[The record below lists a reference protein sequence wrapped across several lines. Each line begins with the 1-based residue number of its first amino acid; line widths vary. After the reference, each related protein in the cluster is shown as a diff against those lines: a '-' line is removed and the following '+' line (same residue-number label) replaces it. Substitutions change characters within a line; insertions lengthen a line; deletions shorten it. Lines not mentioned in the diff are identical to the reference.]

1 MKSAAVTSA
10 AAEINRLHA
19 DACRFAADS
28 RNALTCAL
36 QCAWRAGQL
45 LVAEKKRVQRSMGA
59 GAWLQWLD
67 RNFEGTVRTAQRY
80 MRLAAS
86 VSDSAFLRGLS
97 IRQAYLRL
105 GIATEPKS
113 RAETVTVAMLP
124 DYIRLTT
131 RLLRVL
137 RQEAGSRRNPNDSA
151 VLREDLAE
159 LYRLL
164 RRLFETANNS
174 TVPVSIRPCAPP
186 DRKIAYAG

>member
-1 MKSAAVTSA
+1 MKAATVVYA

-28 RNALTCAL
+28 RTALTRAL
-36 QCAWRAGQL
+36 QSAWRAGQL

-59 GAWLQWLD
+59 GAWLHWLES
-67 RNFEGTVRTAQRY
+67 NFEGTARTAQRY
-80 MRLAAS
+80 MRLATA
-86 VSDSAFLRGLS
+86 VSDAAFLCGLS

-137 RQEAGSRRNPNDSA
+137 REEARARRQPNASA
-151 VLREDLAE
+151 ALRDDLAE

-164 RRLFETANNS
+164 CRLFEPANNS
-174 TVPVSIRPCAPP
+174 AAPVSIRPCLSPA
-186 DRKIAYAG
+186 RKIACGG

>member
-1 MKSAAVTSA
+1 MKAATVVST

-28 RNALTCAL
+28 RTALTRAL

-59 GAWLQWLD
+59 GAWLHWLE

-86 VSDSAFLRGLS
+86 VSDSAFLCGLS

-113 RAETVTVAMLP
+113 RADTVTVAMLP

-137 RQEAGSRRNPNDSA
+137 REESRSRQNPNDSA
-151 VLREDLAE
+151 ALRDDLAE

-164 RRLFETANNS
+164 RKLFETANNS
-174 TVPVSIRPCAPP
+174 AVPVSIRTCALP
-186 DRKIAYAG
+186 DRKNAYAG